1 MDVQTLAISEQ
12 TTVIDVSSS
21 LVEVQNT
28 IVGVLPTVVD
38 VKTSPVW
45 GGQVDLRWH
54 QFLPRLVLLACIIGL
69 D

>member
-28 IVGVLPTVVD
+28 IVGVLPTGD
-38 VKTSPVW
+38 VKTSPVC
-45 GGQVDLRWH
+45 GAQVD
-54 QFLPRLVLLACIIGL
+54 
-69 D
+69 